1 MSNKFMSIF
10 DGDAGPTITFTA
22 SADTAYSLSA
32 MSAGI
37 INAAGAIA
45 TGVLISVESQSCRI
59 SFVTPASQSLG
70 HLRTA
75 GEAFQISS
83 GYSVSKLS
91 IANAVAGSN
100 FKVQITPF
108 FTSI

>member
-37 INAAGAIA
+37 INAAGLANRDILVA
-45 TGVLISVESQSCRI
+45 RGWT
-59 SFVTPASQSLG
+59 VT
-70 HLRTA
+70 
-75 GEAFQISS
+75 
-83 GYSVSKLS
+83 V
-91 IANAVAGSN
+91 N
-100 FKVQITPF
+100 
-108 FTSI
+108 